1 MPAEVAVAGVAGV
14 VGGGGGGGV
23 SAAAVASTTP
33 QLPPPMPFVL
43 RHPLRSMTPPAT
55 ITYARG
61 FVGGSNNN
69 NDDDGDDTTS
79 TSTTPIIP
87 PHRAMTPP
95 PRWNLA
101 AMAEAPNTST
111 ATKIIVNEF
120 RSQFT
125 KNADVAFDEFCKKY
139 LNSKNGF
146 FSFESNLSQATQATT
161 GGTCHTQ
168 AAQSTARSLK
178 VFQQNNHHNHNHHHH
193 HHHHTC
199 KPIIQHG
206 SSINKI
212 SLNSTLAYSSPK
224 PQHNP
229 NKSLNE

>member
-14 VGGGGGGGV
+14 VNGGGEGGGGL
-23 SAAAVASTTP
+23 SAAAASTTP
-33 QLPPPMPFVL
+33 QLPPPMPFVI

-61 FVGGSNNN
+61 FVDSNNNN

-146 FSFESNLSQATQATT
+146 FSFESNLSQTTQATT
-161 GGTCHTQ
+161 GTCHTQ
-168 AAQSTARSLK
+168 AQSTARSLK
-178 VFQQNNHHNHNHHHH
+178 VFQQNNHHHH

-224 PQHNP
+224 PVHNP